1 MSMIFVHPLAS
12 PFLFTSFSSSA
23 PTNTP
28 ANILRP
34 FICST
39 TFVNDPQMQRRRLF
53 ANYFNSISIRFNLII
68 IYLFI
73 YFIIRDPMLRK
84 NYIETVATGSDI
96 KLLTSIKLRNYK
108 NNYHRN
114 INRIQ
119 LPSIH

>member
-1 MSMIFVHPLAS
+1 
-12 PFLFTSFSSSA
+12 
-23 PTNTP
+23 
-28 ANILRP
+28 
-34 FICST
+34 
-39 TFVNDPQMQRRRLF
+39 MQRRRLF

-84 NYIETVATGSDI
+84 NYIETRTDI

-108 NNYHRN
+108 NNYHCN